1 MLKYRREEFM
11 RLRNVKNKEIILKE
25 CPYFIE
31 NGEDY
36 RGKWQEVFG
45 NKNPIYLEIGMGKG
59 NFLIQNALLHKDIN
73 FIGIEK
79 FDSVLARAIPKIP
92 EGLTN
97 FKILRMDA
105 VEIEKVF
112 DHEISHLFLNFS
124 DPWPKA
130 RHAFRRLTSP
140 LFLKRYDSIFK
151 KEKEI
156 EMKTDNETLFVY
168 SLQTLTQAGYAL
180 FDLSFDY
187 HKTHT
192 NIIMSEYEERFVNQ
206 GNVVFYLF
214 AKKR

>member
-1 MLKYRREEFM
+1 M
-11 RLRNVKNKEIILKE
+11 RLRNVKNKEKILKE
-25 CPYFIE
+25 CPYLVE
-31 NGEDY
+31 NGEDCK
-36 RGKWQEVFG
+36 GKWQEVFG
-45 NKNPIYLEIGMGKG
+45 NSNPIYLEIGMGKG

-73 FIGIEK
+73 YIGIER

-92 EGLTN
+92 EGLSN
-97 FKILRMDA
+97 LKILRMDA

-112 DHEISHLFLNFS
+112 DHEIDHLFLNFS

-140 LFLKRYDSIFK
+140 LFLKRYESIFCG
-151 KEKEI
+151 EKEI
-156 EMKTDNETLFVY
+156 EMKTDNEALFVY

-180 FDLSFDY
+180 FDLSFHY

-192 NIIMSEYEERFVNQ
+192 DIIMSEYEMRFSKQ
-206 GNVVFYLF
+206 GNAVFYLF